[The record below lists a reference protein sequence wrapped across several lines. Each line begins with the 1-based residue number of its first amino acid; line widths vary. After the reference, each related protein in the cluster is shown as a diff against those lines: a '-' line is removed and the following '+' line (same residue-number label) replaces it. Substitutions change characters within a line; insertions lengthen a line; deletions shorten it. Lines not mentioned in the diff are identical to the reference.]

1 MMERE
6 RWVCLFFIMGL
17 GFRKVCLFLPC
28 FLLGYVDRVL
38 LLIVVSGVCS
48 RKSCGEGNEIVLF
61 FLIMDKGVDSSC
73 CLFDWFSLQ
82 IALMD
87 SLMMKWNILN
97 LRACLHG

>member
-28 FLLGYVDRVL
+28 FLLGYVDRVF
-38 LLIVVSGVCS
+38 LLIVVLVVSS
-48 RKSCGEGNEIVLF
+48 HKSCGEGNELVSF

-73 CLFDWFSLQ
+73 CLFD
-82 IALMD
+82 
-87 SLMMKWNILN
+87 
-97 LRACLHG
+97 